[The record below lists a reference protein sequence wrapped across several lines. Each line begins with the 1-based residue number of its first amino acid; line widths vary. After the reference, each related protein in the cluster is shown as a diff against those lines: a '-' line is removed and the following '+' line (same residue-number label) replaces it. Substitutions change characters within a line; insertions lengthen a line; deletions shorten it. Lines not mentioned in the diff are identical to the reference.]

1 MVQQSVLRIFLF
13 PCSFSLV
20 VLISPK
26 IKLVFF
32 TFYIFFFVSS
42 ILFSIHNPFP
52 SVIMTWIFSSLIPSS
67 TTDRM
72 TGTKML
78 CLIIAINGIFFTC
91 LSKKYFSFFEPIDQT
106 TELSEASHLQ
116 NKKDGFHPFSLFGWG
131 SSSKTDNDNPSGLHT
146 EGLLNFVQDLKSHPT
161 TENQAFFNNFRIAF
175 LWSLC
180 ASFFYAIFM
189 VAYSSCF
196 KKDSSLRLEL
206 FLGFVGL
213 FIFIL
218 FWPGI
223 AVMHFIG
230 FETFTLP
237 NLVTIWYIAINAFV
251 TVVIGQIIW
260 LYGVLYTSNLIG
272 TLSLILQI
280 PLSLMIKLILNLG
293 DINPEGLRQNI
304 AGFGQSLGSSRD
316 VQQMMIG
323 FIFIICS
330 FALLV
335 YASSPH
341 SNKKQISCPLRVRT
355 FCSCSCHQIA
365 KSLLCCCWPSN
376 SDPDSDYLNNKNRF
390 SYKSKYAKR
399 FANLRTGGTGSI
411 LSKRPSEE
419 TEMKNLLATSDQS
432 DSD

>member
-1 MVQQSVLRIFLF
+1 MFFNSQ
-13 PCSFSLV
+13 PFS
-20 VLISPK
+20 P
-26 IKLVFF
+26 
-32 TFYIFFFVSS
+32 
-42 ILFSIHNPFP
+42 
-52 SVIMTWIFSSLIPSS
+52 VIMTWIFSSLIPSS

-131 SSSKTDNDNPSGLHT
+131 SSSSKGTENNDNPSGLHT
-146 EGLLNFVQDLKSHPT
+146 EGLLNFVKDLKSHPT

-272 TLSLILQI
+272 TLSLVLQI

-330 FALLV
+330 FTLLV
-335 YASSPH
+335 YASNPH

-355 FCSCSCHQIA
+355 FCSCSCHQVA
-365 KSLLCCCWPSN
+365 KSLLCCCWPSTN
-376 SDPDSDYLNNKNRF
+376 SDPDSDYLNNKGTRF

-419 TEMKNLLATSDQS
+419 TEMKNLLANSDQS